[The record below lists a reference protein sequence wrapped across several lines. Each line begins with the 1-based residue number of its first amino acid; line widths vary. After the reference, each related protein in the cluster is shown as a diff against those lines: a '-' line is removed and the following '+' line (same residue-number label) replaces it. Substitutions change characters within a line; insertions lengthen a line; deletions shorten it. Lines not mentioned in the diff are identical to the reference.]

1 MQSRNLFRVRTA
13 EHFVED
19 DGFLRLFGPTALDFF
34 DPDDMWGRTR
44 IIRSARGGGKTSIL
58 RIFSPRSLLAVAALS
73 KDPKVAPIFEK
84 LCRLDALGGDGS
96 VKVMGVMLSMFS
108 NYPIIEQLGL
118 DRRRQDALFFS
129 MVASKIAIA
138 ALRSACELKR
148 LEFPAG
154 LGDILVERPDDPNI
168 PAAIPVPCS
177 GKDLYEWASETERR
191 VHDAIEGGAG
201 GGKEYAGIAGHETLA
216 ILRVVQSSN
225 MRHEGAPVAPRTLVM
240 LDDVDKLTS
249 SQRAN
254 LSQTLADLRVPG
266 VWMAE
271 RLEALRADELLAPNG
286 TRGREYAQPV
296 TLERF
301 WRNKPSKFR
310 SLLREISDKRAASL
324 GEYDGNG
331 FSSNLADS
339 LGPDPKVARG
349 DILRKQRDSVTARF
363 GKLSKYRELIGGM
376 DDGPDPVAGAIEW
389 KSLEL
394 AITRENRTGQTRLN
408 EDMPLKRDQVLSAM
422 PPLKAV
428 SRYLVAREHKIPYCY
443 GFDDLCA
450 LSSSNVQQFL
460 GLASGL
466 FDDMMAARMFDGDRR
481 IAAARQDRI
490 LRTAADE
497 RWEEIVQTIDCPGLE
512 RFLDNMAEFC
522 TAQTMLPGAPYLG
535 VTGIAISAHDQRVLQ
550 QQSTKGTNPRYVA
563 LANVLSTCFGHN
575 ILEPNPDFKQGQRG
589 SKHLVVYMNRLL
601 CLRYGLPLQYG
612 GWREKTLETLCGFME
627 RGRRTAGKEGVPHP
641 LEAAA

>member
-58 RIFSPRSLLAVAALS
+58 RIFSPRSLRTVAALS

-84 LCRLDALGGDGS
+84 LCRLDALGSDES

-108 NYPIIEQLGL
+108 NYPVIEQLGL
-118 DRRRQDALFFS
+118 DRRMQGALFFS

-138 ALRSACELKR
+138 ALRSACELKG
-148 LEFPAG
+148 LEFPGG
-154 LGDILVERPDDPNI
+154 LDAIRVERPDDPNM
-168 PAAIPVPCS
+168 PAAIPAPCS

-191 VHDAIEGGAG
+191 VHDAIEGGSG
-201 GGKEYAGIAGHETLA
+201 GEGYAGIAGHETLA

-225 MRHEGAPVAPRTLVM
+225 MRHEGAPVACRTLVM

-249 SQRAN
+249 SQRAS

-301 WRNKPSKFR
+301 WRSNPSKFK

-331 FSSNLADS
+331 FSSNLDDS
-339 LGPDPKVARG
+339 LSPDSEVARG
-349 DILRKQRDSVTARF
+349 DILRKQRNNVTARF
-363 GKLSKYRELIGGM
+363 GKLSKYREWIGGM
-376 DDGPDPVAGAIEW
+376 DDGPDPVADAVVW

-394 AITRENRTGQTRLN
+394 AIARENRTGQTRLN
-408 EDMPLKRDQVLSAM
+408 EDMPLERDQFLSAM
-422 PPLKAV
+422 PPLRAV
-428 SRYLVAREHKIPYCY
+428 SKYLVAKEHKIPYCY

-460 GLASGL
+460 GLASDL
-466 FDDMMAARMFDGDRR
+466 FDDMMAARTFGGDRR

-497 RWEEIVQTIDCPGLE
+497 RWEEIAQTINCPGLV

-550 QQSTKGTNPRYVA
+550 QQSIKGANPRYVA
-563 LANVLSTCFGHN
+563 LAGVLSTCFGHN

-589 SKHLVVYMNRLL
+589 SRHLVIYMNRLL

-612 GWREKTLETLCGFME
+612 GWREKTLESLCGFME
-627 RGRRTAGKEGVPHP
+627 RGRREPEEEAVPRP
-641 LEAAA
+641 LEAAT

>member
-138 ALRSACELKR
+138 ALRSACELTR

-191 VHDAIEGGAG
+191 VHDAIESGAG
-201 GGKEYAGIAGHETLA
+201 GGEEYAGIAGHETLA
-216 ILRVVQSSN
+216 ILHVVQSSN
-225 MRHEGAPVAPRTLVM
+225 MRHEDDPVAPRTLVM

-301 WRNKPSKFR
+301 WRNKPSKFK

-339 LGPDPKVARG
+339 LGPDPKVARS
-349 DILRKQRDSVTARF
+349 DILRKQRDCVTARF

-408 EDMPLKRDQVLSAM
+408 EDMPLERDEFLSAM

-428 SRYLVAREHKIPYCY
+428 SRYLVAREYKIPYCY

-460 GLASGL
+460 GLASDL

-497 RWEEIVQTIDCPGLE
+497 RWEEIAQTIDCPGLG

-522 TAQTMLPGAPYLG
+522 AAQTMLPGAPYLG

-550 QQSTKGTNPRYVA
+550 QQSINGTNPRYVA
-563 LANVLSTCFGHN
+563 LASVLSTCFGHN

-589 SKHLVVYMNRLL
+589 SRHLVIYMNRLL

-612 GWREKTLETLCGFME
+612 GWREKTLESLCGFIE
-627 RGRRTAGKEGVPHP
+627 RGRRGPEEEAVMRP

>member
-58 RIFSPRSLLAVAALS
+58 KIFSPQSLHAVAALS
-73 KDPKVAPIFEK
+73 RDPKVAPIFEK
-84 LCRLDALGGDGS
+84 LCSLGALGSDKS

-118 DRRRQDALFFS
+118 DRRMQDALFFS

-148 LEFPAG
+148 LEFPAD
-154 LGDILVERPDDPNI
+154 LGGIQVERPDDPNI

-177 GKDLYEWASETERR
+177 GKDLYEWASKTERR
-191 VHDAIEGGAG
+191 VHDTIEGGAG
-201 GGKEYAGIAGHETLA
+201 GEKGYAGIAGHETLA

-225 MRHEGAPVAPRTLVM
+225 MRHGGAPVAPKTLVM

-301 WRNKPSKFR
+301 WRRNPSKFK
-310 SLLREISDKRAASL
+310 SLLREISDKRAAPP
-324 GEYDGNG
+324 GEYDGNA
-331 FSSNLADS
+331 FSANLDDS
-339 LGPDPKVARG
+339 LGQDPKGVWD
-349 DILRKQRDSVTARF
+349 DILHEQRSRVTERF
-363 GKLSKYRELIGGM
+363 GKMLKYRELIGGM
-376 DDGPDPVAGAIEW
+376 DDDPDPIAGAVKW

-394 AITRENRTGQTRLN
+394 AITRENKTGQTRLN
-408 EDMPLKRDQVLSAM
+408 EDMPLDRGQFLAAM
-422 PPLKAV
+422 PPLRVV
-428 SRYLVAREHKIPYCY
+428 SRYLVATKYKIPYCY
-443 GFDDLCA
+443 GFDDLCT

-466 FDDMMAARMFDGDRR
+466 FDDMMAAKMLDGDRR
-481 IAAARQDRI
+481 ITAVRQNKV

-522 TAQTMLPGAPYLG
+522 TAQTLLPGAPYLG

-612 GWREKTLETLCGFME
+612 GWREKTLESLCGFME
-627 RGRRTAGKEGVPHP
+627 RGRRMAGKEGVPHP